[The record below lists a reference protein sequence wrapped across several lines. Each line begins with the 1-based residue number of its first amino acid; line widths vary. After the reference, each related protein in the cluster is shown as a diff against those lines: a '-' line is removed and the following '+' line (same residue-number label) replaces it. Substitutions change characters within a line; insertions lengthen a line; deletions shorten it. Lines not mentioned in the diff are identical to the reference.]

1 MIDCAVSFPTRR
13 PSQVPSNFPRLTF
26 RATLPTDRP
35 LTAFLGVCL
44 VSMSPWLISLPSPSF
59 SYFFT
64 RSIRMSRPNYRRR
77 LRALSGGSTPHD
89 LMLVHLMLD
98 SKFLHRYT
106 LTPLRTAVQFT
117 PQHDSQA
124 LCPPANSEERSNG
137 RLFGEIQPGK
147 GFMPS
152 ELTGELG

>member
-1 MIDCAVSFPTRR
+1 MIDCAVFLPTRR
-13 PSQVPSNFPRLTF
+13 PSQVPYNFLRMTF

-44 VSMSPWLISLPSPSF
+44 VLMSPWLISLPSPSF
-59 SYFFT
+59 SHFFT
-64 RSIRMSRPNYRRR
+64 RPIRLSRPNYR
-77 LRALSGGSTPHD
+77 RALSGGSTPHD

-106 LTPLRTAVQFT
+106 LTPLRTAIQFT

-137 RLFGEIQPGK
+137 RLFREIQSRK